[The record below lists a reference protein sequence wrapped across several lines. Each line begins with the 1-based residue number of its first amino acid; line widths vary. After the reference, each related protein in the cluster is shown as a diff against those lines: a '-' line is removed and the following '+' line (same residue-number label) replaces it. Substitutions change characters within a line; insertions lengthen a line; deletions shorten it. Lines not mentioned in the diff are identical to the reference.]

1 MNISKQQNPLKNINS
16 LTLYWKIFK
25 ENNVKMRKLFFQDE
39 LIQFLWTIYKKEQIE
54 KENENEIEEYFELL
68 KKENNENEAFKNN
81 S

>member
-1 MNISKQQNPLKNINS
+1 MNISKQQNQLKNINS

-39 LIQFLWTIYKKEQIE
+39 LIQFLWTIYKKEQME
-54 KENENEIEEYFELL
+54 KESDNEIEEYFELL
-68 KKENNENEAFKNN
+68 KKENNENEAIKNN

>member
-1 MNISKQQNPLKNINS
+1 MNISKQQNQLKNINS

-39 LIQFLWTIYKKEQIE
+39 LIQFLWTIYKKEQME
-54 KENENEIEEYFELL
+54 KESDNEIEEYFELL

>member
-1 MNISKQQNPLKNINS
+1 MNISKQQNQLKNINS

-54 KENENEIEEYFELL
+54 KESENEIEEYFELL
-68 KKENNENEAFKNN
+68 KKENNENEANKNN